1 MKKRICFII
10 NPISGVSKKNN
21 LPEIVLSNLD
31 KTLFE
36 PEFVYTNSKGHAI
49 ELTKQAV
56 DNECEIICAVGGD
69 GSVHEVSKS
78 LIHTSSL
85 LAIIPCGSGNG
96 FARHLGLPLN
106 IKKAIQRINTGR
118 EIIVDTG
125 LLNGNHFINVC
136 GFGFDAHI
144 AHKFD
149 NYHKR
154 GFSAY
159 MNLILKEFKKYK
171 TQNVIVKRENEFYEK
186 NILLTTIANASQF
199 GNGFKI
205 SPSSQIDDG
214 KFELMLYQKATL
226 GKMLPDLMRFFN
238 GSIVNS
244 SNVKIDSFKEI
255 ELLLENNIA
264 HADGEP
270 LLLENN
276 IAKVKVLPKS
286 LKILI

>member
-36 PEFVYTNSKGHAI
+36 PEFVFTNSKGHAV

-56 DNECEIICAVGGD
+56 DNEFEIICAVGGD

-106 IKKAIQRINTGR
+106 IKKAIQRINIGR

-154 GFSAY
+154 GFGAY

-171 TQNVIVKRENEFYEK
+171 AQNIAVKKENEFIEK

-214 KFELMLYQKATL
+214 KFELMLYQKSTL
-226 GKMLPDLMRFFN
+226 GKMLPDLIRFFN
-238 GSIVNS
+238 GSINNS
-244 SNVKIDSFKEI
+244 SNAIIDSFKEI

-270 LLLENN
+270 MLLENN

>member
-1 MKKRICFII
+1 MKRRICFII
-10 NPISGVSKKNN
+10 NPISGVSRKNN
-21 LPEIVLSNLD
+21 LPEIILSNLD
-31 KTLFE
+31 KTFFE
-36 PEFVYTNSKGHAI
+36 PEFQFTESKGHAV

-56 DNECEIICAVGGD
+56 ENECEIICAVGGD

-78 LIHTSSL
+78 LIHTSAL

-106 IKKAIQRINTGR
+106 IKKAIQRLNIGR

-154 GFSAY
+154 GFGAY
-159 MNLILKEFKKYK
+159 MNLVLKEFKKYK
-171 TQNVIVKRENEFYEK
+171 AQSIIVKKENEFIEK

-205 SPSSQIDDG
+205 SPYSQIDDG
-214 KFELMLYQKATL
+214 KFELMLYQKSTL
-226 GKMLPDLMRFFN
+226 GKMLPDLIRFFN
-238 GSIVNS
+238 GSIINS
-244 SNVKIDSFKEI
+244 SNLIIESFKEI
-255 ELLLENNIA
+255 ELHLENNIA

-270 LLLENN
+270 MLLENN